1 MVKKQVRIV
10 ISMEVKIMI
19 KEFIK
24 RNKKLVIII
33 GIVLV
38 VVLIMVLAQSRN
50 KGVKSN
56 PPSEVAP
63 QATPTEE
70 PSITETPE
78 VTDTPEPTLPPI
90 PTDTPYPLP
99 SDDLVNLDESDEGAD
114 TGGKELDIP
123 DEDGVDE
130 DGVFYQDGKWYDK
143 DPYVDD
149 SGEAPTGSDAKEYGE
164 Y

>member
-1 MVKKQVRIV
+1 
-10 ISMEVKIMI
+10 MI

-24 RNKKLVIII
+24 RNKKLVIVI

-38 VVLIMVLAQSRN
+38 MMLVMFVVLANLRN
-50 KGVKSN
+50 KGVKNN
-56 PPSEVAP
+56 PKSEVTP
-63 QATPTEE
+63 QVTTEE

-78 VTDTPEPTLPPI
+78 VTPTPEPTLPPI

-99 SDDLVNLDESDEGAD
+99 SDDLVHLDESDEGAD
-114 TGGKELDIP
+114 TGGSGKLDIP